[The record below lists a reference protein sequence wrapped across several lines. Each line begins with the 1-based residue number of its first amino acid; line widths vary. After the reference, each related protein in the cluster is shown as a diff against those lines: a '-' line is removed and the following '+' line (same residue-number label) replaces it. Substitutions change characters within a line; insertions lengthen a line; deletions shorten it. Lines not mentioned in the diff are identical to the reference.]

1 MVALLEL
8 PGDEQYRG
16 NASRKAKRAK
26 HETHDGARGP
36 VARPVANRYRFTG
49 NVTHELDGTADNT
62 RLTA

>member
-1 MVALLEL
+1 MMSSAA
-8 PGDEQYRG
+8 G
-16 NASRKAKRAK
+16 NGSSRAKRAK

-36 VARPVANRYRFTG
+36 VARPVANTYRFTA

>member
-1 MVALLEL
+1 MMSSTA
-8 PGDEQYRG
+8 G